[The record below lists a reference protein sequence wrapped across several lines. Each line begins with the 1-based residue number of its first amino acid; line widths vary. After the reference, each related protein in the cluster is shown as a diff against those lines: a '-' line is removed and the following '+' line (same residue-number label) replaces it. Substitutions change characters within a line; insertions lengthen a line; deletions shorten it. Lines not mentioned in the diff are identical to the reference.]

1 MRFIHPA
8 FLKRSGP
15 ANNRYKV
22 GRYAAGPR
30 GGRELIVRLCGMPR
44 TNRSDDTTR
53 RLKTYRAKR
62 DFSRTP
68 EPADVQA
75 PVAAAPR
82 FVIQEHHASHLHW
95 DFRLERDGVL
105 VSWALPKGVPL
116 DPKKNHLAVHTED
129 HPLSYFD
136 FAGTIPRG
144 NYGAGEVYIWD
155 HGHYDCHKF
164 RDDEVMITLHGER
177 VQGKYVLFRTHGK
190 NWMIH
195 RMDPAVRAD
204 PMPQDLTPMLARLS
218 HLPRDDARYAFEI
231 KWDGV
236 RALSYIEGGRIQL
249 QSRNLLDVTAVY
261 PELKG
266 LGEQAGSRRL
276 VLDGEVVALDAEG
289 RPSFQRLQNRMRVT
303 TPALIRRRMQ
313 ETPVVYMIFDVLY
326 ADGTDVRAL
335 AYTERRK
342 RLEALKLAGPHW
354 QTPGYHVGDGKQML
368 AASRARGLEG
378 VIAKRLDSRYEAG
391 ARTGA
396 WLKIKNVL
404 RQEFVVAGFT
414 PGARHPIGSLLLGYY
429 AADGDTKSPRLRY
442 AGGVGTGFTGAV
454 LDELYAVLKK
464 TLRPTNPFGVKIPKR
479 DARFVSPTLV
489 AEIEFTEWTRAG
501 TLRHPSFKGLRSDKM
516 PSEVVRE
523 T

>member
-1 MRFIHPA
+1 
-8 FLKRSGP
+8 
-15 ANNRYKV
+15 
-22 GRYAAGPR
+22 
-30 GGRELIVRLCGMPR
+30 MPR
-44 TNRSDDTTR
+44 TRTDDATR

-62 DFSRTP
+62 DFSQTP
-68 EPADVQA
+68 EPAEACA
-75 PVAAAPR
+75 PVADAPR

-155 HGHYDCHKF
+155 HGHYECHKF
-164 RDDEVMITLHGER
+164 RDDEVMITLHGQR
-177 VQGKYVLFRTHGK
+177 VEGKYVLFRTSGK

-195 RMDPAVRAD
+195 RMDPAVPAD
-204 PMPQDLTPMLARLS
+204 PVPRDVKPMLARLS
-218 HLPRDDARYAFEI
+218 KLPRDDAGYAFEI

-236 RALSYIEGGRIQL
+236 RTLCYIEGGRLQL
-249 QSRNLLDVTAVY
+249 QSRNSLDVTAVY

-266 LGEQAGSRRL
+266 LGEQAGARRL
-276 VLDGEVVALDAEG
+276 LLDGEIVALDDEG

-303 TPALIRRRMQ
+303 THAVIRRRAQ
-313 ETPVVYMIFDVLY
+313 ETPVVYMLFDVLY
-326 ADGTDVRAL
+326 DDGVDVRGL
-335 AYTERRK
+335 LYTERRK
-342 RLEALKLAGPHW
+342 RLEALQLAGAHW

-391 ARTGA
+391 ERTGA
-396 WLKIKNVL
+396 WLKIKNIM
-404 RQEFVVAGFT
+404 RQEFVIAGFT

-429 AADGDTKSPRLRY
+429 DAEGDGGGTGVKVSRRLRY
-442 AGGVGTGFTGAV
+442 AGGVGTGFSGAV
-454 LDELYAVLKK
+454 LDELYTTLKK
-464 TLRPTNPFGVKIPKR
+464 TVRTTNPFGVKIPKP
-479 DARFVSPTLV
+479 DARFVAPTLV

-501 TLRHPSFKGLRSDKM
+501 TLRHPSFKGLRSDKA
-516 PSEVVRE
+516 PGEVVRE